1 MRYRFLAA
9 AALLIVCLGPKT
21 LAQTSGDRQPPRDPP
36 AQRGRDSDED
46 SSSSWLEG
54 LPEETRERFRVAREK
69 ALEDPKMQE
78 LHKKAQRARREFFNA
93 MREKMLVIDPGLAEI
108 VRKYAVERRA
118 WKVWPGFGSL
128 SDQEREKVLRA
139 MEKVESDPAAE
150 AAKQKRWE
158 AATKDERKA
167 ATEKYR
173 QVLRGAMARVDPT
186 IVPILD
192 KLGADRNPPEPSP
205 TADEQ
210 KK

>member
-9 AALLIVCLGPKT
+9 AALLIVCSGPKA
-21 LAQTSGDRQPPRDPP
+21 LAQSSGDRQPSRDLP
-36 AQRGRDSDED
+36 AQRERDSDE
-46 SSSSWLEG
+46 SSSWVEG
-54 LPEETRERFRVAREK
+54 LPEKTRERFRVAREK

-93 MREKMLVIDPGLAEI
+93 MRDKMLVIDPGLAEI

-118 WKVWPGFGSL
+118 WKVWPGFDSL

-158 AATKDERKA
+158 AATNDERKA
-167 ATEKYR
+167 ATENYR
-173 QVLRGAMARVDPT
+173 QILREAMAKVDPT
-186 IVPILD
+186 VVPILD
-192 KLGADRNPPEPSP
+192 KLGAERNPAEPSP
-205 TADEQ
+205 TSDEQ

>member
-1 MRYRFLAA
+1 MRYRFLAT
-9 AALLIVCLGPKT
+9 AALLIVCLGPKA
-21 LAQTSGDRQPPRDPP
+21 LAQTSGDRRPPRDPP
-36 AQRGRDSDED
+36 AQRERDSDED
-46 SSSSWLEG
+46 RSSFVEG

-93 MREKMLVIDPGLAEI
+93 MRNKMLVIDPGLAEI

-118 WKVWPGFGSL
+118 WKVWPGLGNL

-158 AATKDERKA
+158 AATNDERKA

-173 QVLRGAMARVDPT
+173 QVLRGAMAKVDPT